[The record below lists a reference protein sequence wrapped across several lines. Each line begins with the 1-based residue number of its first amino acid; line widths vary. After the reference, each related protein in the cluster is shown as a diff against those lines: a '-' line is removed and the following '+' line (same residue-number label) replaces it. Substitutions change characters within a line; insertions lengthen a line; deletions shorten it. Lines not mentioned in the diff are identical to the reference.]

1 MGPSGS
7 GKSTFLD
14 CITGRRVKGRD
25 GEIYINGIQFES
37 QRKWYL
43 KRSGYLLQLATQ
55 YYEEL
60 TVRDNLLL
68 AALMSLPKSLSE
80 KERFERVERVIEEV
94 QLTKVKD
101 VVVGG
106 SVRSALSGGQKRRLA
121 VAVQLLRLPEVL
133 FLDEP
138 TSGLDSA
145 SSLHLLE
152 RIRCL
157 AHNGRL
163 VVLTIHQPSLEIFHL
178 FDRLLLL
185 CQGQVAYF
193 GSPFEALPFFTQ
205 ACEMVNI
212 PVNDENR
219 KNPADSLMDLLG
231 SERHRKAI
239 LHHYKETFEQEAV
252 KNAINEYKR
261 ESSNRESDE
270 GSHGGNDSGLIN
282 RFIALETRAC
292 LRTSGLQTLYLP
304 MIFSVFTMVIG
315 LAYLQADSLLL
326 IMAAFSVFSFSS
338 SIFVFPPVYNYLSKA
353 LEVHD
358 LERHHGI
365 GRAIELLI
373 QTFLHYVAI
382 SAIPLTIC
390 SIILYLMIMPS
401 SALSSGRMFS
411 VALFTLAL
419 NQTWTSIAIML
430 VCVFPVYAH
439 KISPLVS
446 CVSGFAGGFFIPPSR
461 MKVYF
466 EWLMYINPS
475 YYGYTG
481 LLRTVLP
488 SVKTECHRQSEIECF
503 THTGEYWIEDFGI
516 QNVKPH
522 VSLLILLVLTT
533 VFLFIAWIR
542 IKSKYWERTVTLEVI
557 ENILYGIIY
566 RVRKRYVKNTALCP
580 IKIQ

>member
-522 VSLLILLVLTT
+522 VSLLVSRILQTILSKS
-533 VFLFIAWIR
+533 R
-542 IKSKYWERTVTLEVI
+542 IIMQYFRFCLS
-557 ENILYGIIY
+557 
-566 RVRKRYVKNTALCP
+566 
-580 IKIQ
+580 